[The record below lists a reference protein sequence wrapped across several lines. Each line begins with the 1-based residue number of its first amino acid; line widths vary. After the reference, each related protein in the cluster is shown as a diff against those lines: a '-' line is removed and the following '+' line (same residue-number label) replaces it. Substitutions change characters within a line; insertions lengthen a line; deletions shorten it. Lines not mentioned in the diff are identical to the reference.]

1 MSNLNTN
8 KRKGKLYARKFT
20 ALIFT
25 DHVTGNTFE
34 KSFILFSN
42 GIPNFNSFLTHL

>member
-8 KRKGKLYARKFT
+8 KRKGKLYVKRFT

-25 DHVTGNTFE
+25 HPLTGNAFE

-42 GIPNFNSFLTHL
+42 VIAN

>member
-20 ALIFT
+20 ALMFT
-25 DHVTGNTFE
+25 HPLTGNTFE
-34 KSFILFSN
+34 KSFILLSN
-42 GIPNFNSFLTHL
+42 VIPNFNQSTYL